1 MAIVL
6 TGQVHD
12 RVASGRVLRALSL
25 PLPHHCHVRA
35 QLNFDLMWATDSILL
50 LRACKQL
57 IALARPHPMGALAR
71 PHPMGALAR
80 PQCVPWPQVRGDR
93 HDKSVHQERRAGVDG
108 EVRRARAR

>member
-71 PHPMGALAR
+71 P
-80 PQCVPWPQVRGDR
+80 QCVPWPQVRGDR